1 MTSMLELR
9 VFVEGDDVYT
19 HFGGPKLEWVAGT
32 ILSKTGPLSYI
43 VQLHDGRTTRSF
55 LLLLKFYQPPPLPK
69 MTPEASGG
77 SKSPVPSTTVPEAE
91 PLVSTDSTLDTT
103 PVLRRSSRI
112 RRAPDRL
119 RYE

>member
-1 MTSMLELR
+1 MNISEQMCSRADQSVCGDEEAAGRNVSDGVVQDYILEPVIHR
-9 VFVEGDDVYT
+9 PDQIVPAPVEVLPT
-19 HFGGPKLEWVAGT
+19 
-32 ILSKTGPLSYI
+32 
-43 VQLHDGRTTRSF
+43 
-55 LLLLKFYQPPPLPK
+55 PPLPK